1 METIL
6 VLGVIAWLW
15 WNANSKFEATGA
27 WSFRRR
33 RAAFSW
39 AFLGAIAGSFLGVA
53 GFGTA
58 IAGTLPGAFIGYLHA
73 SNAMKSDSDPR

>member
-1 METIL
+1 METFL

-15 WNANSKFEATGA
+15 WNAHRNFEATGA

-33 RAAFSW
+33 RASFSW
-39 AFLGAIAGSFLGVA
+39 AFLAAIVGSFIGVA

-58 IAGTLPGAFIGYLHA
+58 IAGTLPGAFVGYLLA